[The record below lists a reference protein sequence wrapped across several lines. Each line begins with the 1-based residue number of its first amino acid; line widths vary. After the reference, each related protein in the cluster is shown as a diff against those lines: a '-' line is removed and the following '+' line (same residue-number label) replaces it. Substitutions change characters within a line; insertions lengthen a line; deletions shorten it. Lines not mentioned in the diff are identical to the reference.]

1 MICFASSFPAGA
13 DLQDGQHV
21 VESDHYD
28 FTMSERAWYGPHDY
42 EFVDEDT
49 REERLAKGLA
59 YIPASRVLFWDEAP
73 LQRVQ

>member
-1 MICFASSFPAGA
+1 
-13 DLQDGQHV
+13 
-21 VESDHYD
+21 
-28 FTMSERAWYGPHDY
+28 MSERACYGPHNY
-42 EFVDEDT
+42 EFVDEDA